1 MLFGKNKNKDL
12 TDNLIKSI
20 LKHEEESIEGLN
32 NIKVISE
39 FPLEKTYVEEKWGR
53 LDIIAEYDN
62 TIVCI
67 EMQNKK
73 NANFYQR
80 SRCYA
85 HKISAM
91 QLNAGQDYLE
101 LKPLIMINIFNG

>member
-1 MLFGKNKNKDL
+1 M
-12 TDNLIKSI
+12 
-20 LKHEEESIEGLN
+20 
-32 NIKVISE
+32 
-39 FPLEKTYVEEKWGR
+39 GR

-73 NANFYQR
+73 EANFYQR

-91 QLNAGQDYLE
+91 QLNAGQDYLN
-101 LKPLIMINIFNG
+101 LKPIIMINILNYSSENSYTKRLYGAYNYS